1 MRDGAKGG
9 AGLRIVYYHFL
20 SDHQIWLMTLY
31 DKGEAADLTT
41 AEKKMLKAA
50 LDAELKARGKA
61 GQRGKGGGH
70 CNGQAKHL
78 G

>member
-1 MRDGAKGG
+1 MRDGAKGA

-50 LDAELKARGKA
+50 LDAELKARRKKRA
-61 GQRGKGGGH
+61 PARKGIRKRR
-70 CNGQAKHL
+70 AR
-78 G
+78 